1 MPGSGQHGVSDCWV
15 LVFGHFCEV
24 RFNLQHLYKTSGVLC
39 DRCILDS
46 KNHTLLVLGSF
57 IAYVLLMVEFF
68 QW

>member
-46 KNHTLLVLGSF
+46 RTTHSWFLGPLLHMC
-57 IAYVLLMVEFF
+57 Y
-68 QW
+68 